1 MSNDSDASSRA
12 TLILIA
18 GAVCISFAAIFVK
31 WLGEE
36 TLGPTAIGFW
46 RTLMGGIIL
55 FLMAAIGGKKLSMSP
70 KVFGFAVVA
79 GFIFFLDLFFW
90 HRSILYSG
98 AGMAT
103 ILANT
108 QVFATA
114 ILGLLIFR
122 ERIGIRFIIAAI
134 SAMIGVVLLVGL
146 ASEEVVF
153 AGRYAHGVVFGLLT
167 GIVYASYIITVKR
180 VGQREKFPDYLTFMA
195 WTSMFSALFLGVATL
210 FETSPVMPPD
220 LGSWAILFLLALVAQ
235 ALGWWAI
242 SNSLRKIP
250 ASRAGLILLLQ
261 PTLATVW
268 GIIFFAEYLH
278 YLQVI
283 GAIITLAAIYI
294 GSLRRQEI
302 RELN

>member
-1 MSNDSDASSRA
+1 MRPQ
-12 TLILIA
+12 
-18 GAVCISFAAIFVK
+18 VFVFAIV
-31 WLGEE
+31 G
-36 TLGPTAIGFW
+36 
-46 RTLMGGIIL
+46 
-55 FLMAAIGGKKLSMSP
+55 
-70 KVFGFAVVA
+70 
-79 GFIFFLDLFFW
+79 GFIFFLDLYFW

-114 ILGLLIFR
+114 VFSYFIFR
-122 ERIGIRFIIAAI
+122 ERIGMRFIVAAVA
-134 SAMIGVVLLVGL
+134 AMVGVVLLAGL
-146 ASEEVVF
+146 ATEQVVF
-153 AGRYAHGVVFGLLT
+153 AGRYARGIAFGLFT

-180 VGQREKFPDYLTFMA
+180 AGQRENFPDYLTFMA
-195 WTSMFSALFLGVATL
+195 WTSMFSALFLGIATL
-210 FETSPVMPPD
+210 FESSPAMPPD

-268 GIIFFAEYLH
+268 GMIFFAEYLH

-294 GSLRRQEI
+294 GSLRHQEI
-302 RELN
+302 SELD

>member
-1 MSNDSDASSRA
+1 MSSHSEASSRA
-12 TLILIA
+12 TLVLIA

-31 WLGEE
+31 WLGED

-46 RTLMGGIIL
+46 RTIMGGIIL
-55 FLMAAIGGKKLSMSP
+55 FLMAAIGGKKLGMSAP
-70 KVFGFAVVA
+70 IFGFAIVA

-114 ILGLLIFR
+114 VLGFLIFR
-122 ERIGIRFIIAAI
+122 ERIGVRFVIAAL

-146 ASEEVVF
+146 ATEEVAF
-153 AGRYAHGVVFGLLT
+153 SGRYAHGIIFGLLT

-180 VGQREKFPDYLTFMA
+180 AGQRESFPDYLTFMA
-195 WTSMFSALFLGVATL
+195 WASIFSAFFLGVATL
-210 FETSPVMPPD
+210 LESSPAMPPD

-242 SNSLRKIP
+242 SNSLKKIP

-283 GAIITLAAIYI
+283 GAIITLTAIYI
-294 GSLRRQEI
+294 GSLRRAEVS
-302 RELN
+302 N

>member
-1 MSNDSDASSRA
+1 MSTQVERSSRA

-18 GAVCISFAAIFVK
+18 GAICISFAAIFVK
-31 WLGEE
+31 WLGEDA
-36 TLGPTAIGFW
+36 LGPTAIGFW
-46 RTLMGGIIL
+46 RTLMGGVIL
-55 FLMAAIGGKKLSMSP
+55 FLMAIIGGKKLTMSRP
-70 KVFGFAVVA
+70 IFGFALVA

-114 ILGLLIFR
+114 VLGFLIFR

-134 SAMIGVVLLVGL
+134 SAMIG
-146 ASEEVVF
+146 
-153 AGRYAHGVVFGLLT
+153 
-167 GIVYASYIITVKR
+167 IVYASYIITVKR
-180 VGQREKFPDYLTFMA
+180 AGQRENFPDYLTFMA
-195 WTSMFSALFLGVATL
+195 WTSMFSALFLGVAAL
-210 FETSPVMPPD
+210 LEPSPALPPD
-220 LGSWAILFLLALVAQ
+220 LTSWAILFLLALVAQ

-283 GAIITLAAIYI
+283 GAIITLTAIYV
-294 GSLRRQEI
+294 GSLRRQQAS
-302 RELN
+302 N